1 MKKVI
6 LIFLSFSFCNHNPTR
21 SEIKAGKNKWK
32 RPIKIP
38 PSDTVQMSGKPSF
51 LLPITWHVY
60 LDIVNYSL
68 PAGYEEMV
76 ISGYQMRFP
85 VAKAFCDERNMSL
98 PVPENEEIN
107 HAIHKL
113 SIENVG
119 KCMVTKGLGLGLDL
133 CKVWLILYDSYYGSM

>member
-1 MKKVI
+1 
-6 LIFLSFSFCNHNPTR
+6 
-21 SEIKAGKNKWK
+21 
-32 RPIKIP
+32 
-38 PSDTVQMSGKPSF
+38 
-51 LLPITWHVY
+51 
-60 LDIVNYSL
+60 
-68 PAGYEEMV
+68 
-76 ISGYQMRFP
+76 MRFP

-133 CKVWLILYDSYYGSM
+133 CKV